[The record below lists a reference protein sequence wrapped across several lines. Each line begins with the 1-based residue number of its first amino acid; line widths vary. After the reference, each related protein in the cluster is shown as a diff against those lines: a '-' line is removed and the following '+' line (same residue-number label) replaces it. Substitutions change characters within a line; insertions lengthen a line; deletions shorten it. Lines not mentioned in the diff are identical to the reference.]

1 MQNNKKEMSSRSEI
15 LARIQQVSPTGAVHP
30 GAYPALSINPALYI
44 SQFQEALAL
53 VGAKT
58 ILAQSNTLDEIL
70 ATEYPG
76 KFVFHSDK
84 VLENGLA
91 LSDVDVLLLDGQLGV
106 AENGAIWLTEAHVP
120 HRVAPFIC
128 QHLVISI
135 NASQLVGNMHEAYS
149 VLGENASGF
158 GLFLAGP
165 SKTADIEQSLVIGA
179 HGARSL
185 LVIIR

>member
-1 MQNNKKEMSSRSEI
+1 MHNNEIEMSSRSEI
-15 LARIQQVSPTGAVHP
+15 LANIKKVSSTGAVHP
-30 GAYPALSINPALYI
+30 GTYPALASNPAAYI

-58 ILAQSNTLDEIL
+58 IVAQNDSIDEIL
-70 ATEYPG
+70 ATAYPG

-91 LSDVDVLLLDGQLGV
+91 LADVDVLLLDGQLGV

-128 QHLVISI
+128 QHLVISVQ
-135 NASQLVGNMHEAYS
+135 ASQLVGNMHEAYA
-149 VLGENASGF
+149 VLGENTSGF